1 MYNVVIKL
9 FCKKGDVEMA
19 EKLVKEMSLNPELVV
34 WNAWKTAPLFLWS
47 REELED
53 LKKIVCDLVNL
64 HRWNDIFF

>member
-1 MYNVVIKL
+1 MENV
-9 FCKKGDVEMA
+9 GE
-19 EKLVKEMSLNPELVV
+19 LNPELVV
-34 WNAWKTAPLFLWS
+34 WNAWKTAPFFLWS